1 MEGKDKKTVEK
12 VTIRFAG
19 DSGDGIQLS
28 GGQFTNTTALAGND
42 LSTLPD
48 FPAEIRAPAGTL
60 FGVSGFQIQFSSQ
73 DIYTPGD
80 KADVMVVM
88 NPAALKINIRDLK
101 QNGILIANN
110 DSFQNRNLKL
120 AGYEN
125 NPLEDGSLSAYQVFP
140 VAITT
145 LTREALHDCDLT
157 NREKDHCK
165 NFFALGI
172 TYWMYS
178 RPLDITLNW
187 IKMKFKSNS
196 EIQKANTLALNAGYN
211 YALST
216 EIFTTAYY
224 VAEAKK
230 KPGTYR
236 NISGNEALSLG
247 LIAGAYKADK
257 NLFLGAYPI
266 TPASDI
272 LHILSRYKNYG
283 VKTFQAEDEIA
294 GIGAAL
300 GAAFAGD
307 IGVTAT
313 SGPGFTLKAE
323 FIDLAVITELPLVII
338 DIQRAGP
345 STGLP
350 TKTEQADLLQAM
362 YGRHGEAP
370 VAIIAPISP
379 ADCFHAAFEAIQI
392 ALKFTV
398 PVIILS
404 DGTIANGAEPWHI
417 PNSESLPEIKV
428 EYASDP
434 KTYKVY
440 MRDNDLMARK
450 LALPGTPG
458 FEHRIGGLEK
468 DEDGNVSY
476 DPDNHNAMVD
486 FRAEKIKRI
495 RNFVIDPE
503 IVGPAQGELLLI
515 SWGSSYGPMFTA
527 LENLKKEGI
536 EVSWIHLRWLNPLP
550 VSLENILRN
559 FHKVMVFEINKGQL
573 IKILRSEYLVDADAF
588 NRVSGLP
595 FKSLDIVN
603 AVRERLGK
611 K

>member
-1 MEGKDKKTVEK
+1 MCDNSDKPSRSNIDPKDQNQKDWSRW
-12 VTIRFAG
+12 IH
-19 DSGDGIQLS
+19 
-28 GGQFTNTTALAGND
+28 LA
-42 LSTLPD
+42 
-48 FPAEIRAPAGTL
+48 
-60 FGVSGFQIQFSSQ
+60 
-73 DIYTPGD
+73 
-80 KADVMVVM
+80 
-88 NPAALKINIRDLK
+88 
-101 QNGILIANN
+101 
-110 DSFQNRNLKL
+110 
-120 AGYEN
+120 
-125 NPLEDGSLSAYQVFP
+125 
-140 VAITT
+140 
-145 LTREALHDCDLT
+145 
-157 NREKDHCK
+157 
-165 NFFALGI
+165 
-172 TYWMYS
+172 
-178 RPLDITLNW
+178 
-187 IKMKFKSNS
+187 SN
-196 EIQKANTLALNAGYN
+196 
-211 YALST
+211 
-216 EIFTTAYY
+216 
-224 VAEAKK
+224 
-230 KPGTYR
+230 
-236 NISGNEALSLG
+236 
-247 LIAGAYKADK
+247 
-257 NLFLGAYPI
+257 
-266 TPASDI
+266 
-272 LHILSRYKNYG
+272 
-283 VKTFQAEDEIA
+283 
-294 GIGAAL
+294 
-300 GAAFAGD
+300 
-307 IGVTAT
+307 
-313 SGPGFTLKAE
+313 
-323 FIDLAVITELPLVII
+323 
-338 DIQRAGP
+338 
-345 STGLP
+345 
-350 TKTEQADLLQAM
+350 
-362 YGRHGEAP
+362 
-370 VAIIAPISP
+370 
-379 ADCFHAAFEAIQI
+379 EAIQI